1 MELFHRSLHRLP
13 NFSNSLSLPSF
24 RLFCPFSPPATA
36 RKEGGRER
44 ERSVTGLSM
53 RGGKGRQE
61 GKRPPRCRDCE
72 RGVFHAPLT
81 PLPPAGVALS
91 ARFHFAPFGCCV
103 CSLAEGRGG
112 KVRFEVRGMEG
123 DGFAACPIWCR
134 VVRRGRREMGDFCS
148 LSLPPEKKTL
158 LIATSTFIWK

>member
-1 MELFHRSLHRLP
+1 MPRL
-13 NFSNSLSLPSF
+13 
-24 RLFCPFSPPATA
+24 RA
-36 RKEGGRER
+36 RG
-44 ERSVTGLSM
+44 
-53 RGGKGRQE
+53 
-61 GKRPPRCRDCE
+61 
-72 RGVFHAPLT
+72 FHAPLT

-134 VVRRGRREMGDFCS
+134 VGRRGRGEMGDFCS
-148 LSLPPEKKTL
+148 LSLPPEKNFAHCHVHFYMEVRVEEEEEWSFFAL
-158 LIATSTFIWK
+158 